1 MRKDKD
7 KAILLRSDGKSYRE
21 IKAELGVPVA
31 TLSDWFRDQDWSK
44 TLSAELGQ
52 KALIKNKARIVHLGK
67 IRGENLS
74 RLYKDARKEAE
85 EEFQL
90 LKNHPLFVAG
100 VMIYWG
106 EGDKAS
112 KSGFRV
118 TNTDPEMIRIFLSFL
133 LKVCRAPSNR
143 IKASLLIYPDLDVKV
158 CEEYWISSV
167 GLPKESF
174 TRTSRIQGRHKTK
187 RLQYGICTLYFSSR
201 FLKEKMLVWIDL
213 FGKEF

>member
-1 MRKDKD
+1 MRDDKE
-7 KAILLRSDGKSYRE
+7 KATKLRREGKSYRE

-52 KALIKNKARIVHLGK
+52 KALTKNKARIVHLGK

-74 RLYKDARKEAE
+74 RLYNEARKEAE

-118 TNTDPEMIRIFLSFL
+118 TNIDPEMIRIFISFL
-133 LKVCRAPSNR
+133 QKVCRAPKER
-143 IKASLLIYPDLDVKV
+143 IRASIIIYPDLNQDV
-158 CEEYWISSV
+158 CEKYWAKSI

-174 TRTSRIQGRHKTK
+174 TKTIKIKGKHTTK
-187 RLQYGICTLYFSSR
+187 RLQYGVCTVNFSSR